1 MEVFTMGSPS
11 LAEKNLD
18 NLKGLA
24 DGFRTGQLSVRDYL
38 DRLKTRLEER
48 EPRLRAFVPEETD
61 RFDRLRQEAA
71 ALESRF
77 PDLSSRPSLY
87 GIPLGVK
94 DIFHVEGFP
103 THAGSQLPPEVLHG
117 PEAESVSIL
126 KSAGVLV
133 LGKTVT
139 AEFAHRAPGPTRNPH
154 RLTHTPGGS
163 SSGSAA
169 AVAAG
174 LCPLAVGTQTIGSVL
189 RPASYCGV
197 VGFKPSYSRISTEGV
212 IPLAPSLDHVG
223 FFTADVEGAIH
234 VASILCKGWN
244 QDTVLSHPVFGI
256 PEGPYLRKASEDGL
270 THFRRTCNRLSEVG
284 LEIRPVEM
292 LKDFDDIVRRN
303 KVLIAAE
310 AAQVHKEWF
319 RAYSDR
325 YNEQTAELIRE
336 GEGVQPNVL
345 EDCRAGRGR
354 LREEIMRIMNR
365 YGLSALLAPAS
376 VGAAPADL
384 STTGDSVMNL
394 PWTHAGLPAISLPS
408 GKTSEGLPIGL
419 QVIGGWMN
427 DEVLL
432 GWTQHLEAVI
442 GQ

>member
-1 MEVFTMGSPS
+1 MESSSVAEQGLDS
-11 LAEKNLD
+11 LKH
-18 NLKGLA
+18 LA
-24 DGFRTGQLSVRDYL
+24 DGFRTGQISVQDYL
-38 DRLKTRLEER
+38 DRLKTRFDQR
-48 EPRLRAFVPEETD
+48 EARVRAFVPEETD
-61 RFDRLRQEAA
+61 RFERLRQEAA

-77 PDLSSRPSLY
+77 PDLRFRPSLY

-94 DIFHVEGFP
+94 DIFRVEGFP
-103 THAGSQLPPEVLHG
+103 TYAGSQLPPEVLHG

-139 AEFAHRAPGPTRNPH
+139 TEFAYRAPGPTRNPH

-174 LCPLAVGTQTIGSVL
+174 LCPLALGTQTIGSVL

-197 VGFKPSYSRISTEGV
+197 VGVKPSYGRISTEGV
-212 IPLAPSLDHVG
+212 IPLAPSLDHIG
-223 FFTADVEGAIH
+223 FFTPDVESAILA
-234 VASILCKGWN
+234 ASVLCKGWN
-244 QDTVLSHPVFGI
+244 QDTALSHPVFGV
-256 PEGPYLRKASEDGL
+256 PEGPYLKKTSEEGL
-270 THFRRTCNRLSEVG
+270 RYFRRTCNRLCEAGFEV
-284 LEIRPVEM
+284 RSVEM

-303 KVLIAAE
+303 RSLMAAE
-310 AAQVHKEWF
+310 AAQAHKEWF
-319 RAYSDR
+319 RAYPDR
-325 YNEQTAELIRE
+325 YHEQTAELIRE
-336 GEGVQPNVL
+336 GEGVKPDFL

-354 LREEIMRIMNR
+354 LREEITMIMNR

-376 VGAAPADL
+376 VGPAPHGL
-384 STTGDSVMNL
+384 GSTGDPVMNL

-408 GKTSEGLPIGL
+408 GRTSEGLPLGL
-419 QVIGGWMN
+419 QVVGGWMD

-432 GWTQHLEAVI
+432 AWAHHLEVI
-442 GQ
+442 IGP